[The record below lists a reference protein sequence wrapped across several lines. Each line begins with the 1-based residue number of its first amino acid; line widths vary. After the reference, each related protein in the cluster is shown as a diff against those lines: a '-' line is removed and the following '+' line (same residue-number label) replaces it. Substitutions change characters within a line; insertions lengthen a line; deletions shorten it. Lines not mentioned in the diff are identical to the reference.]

1 MSKALFDVI
10 VVALVMLSSGSS
22 FLPRIVASCKMAFLV
37 VLPATKDGSG
47 VVVGGFVSSVIMY
60 VAACRK
66 NESIVTLGKS
76 TTFGKKTMVSALSS
90 DLVLGM

>member
-66 NESIVTLGKS
+66 NHLIQLQ
-76 TTFGKKTMVSALSS
+76 
-90 DLVLGM
+90 GMAYI